1 MEKAKNQEKAKAKFG
16 SRRQK
21 RSINDGVVGLTY
33 DKREIRVGNV
43 AISTRGSD

>member
-1 MEKAKNQEKAKAKFG
+1 MEKDQEKAKFG

-21 RSINDGVVGLTY
+21 RSFNDGVVGLTY

-43 AISTRGSD
+43 AISTRRAD